1 MNLDFMMMSV
11 LNNKINN
18 FSSEDYF
25 TNFLLFIFF
34 LFMIFKDYDMNINF
48 SVSSFL
54 PQPNKLRF
62 ESEQKDFITFEGSYR
77 PILDYISENHS
88 KDVKCF
94 RQENLLKSCE
104 DDHSRDTS
112 YFVPGNRSKILIDKE
127 RKIYAYMYSY
137 RKEKYKFREERSY
150 KTINGLELYS
160 YYSSMETLIDLEKQ
174 IVSKW
179 KNQMEKK
186 YKDNTYIFSL
196 WWENNLHVREN
207 LWSSSATFENSYFPN
222 KKEIIQ
228 KIDYFL
234 NNKEDYLKKG
244 NPYTLGILL
253 YGLPGGGKTRFI
265 KQLLNYTKRHAVEID
280 LSNNF
285 DFKVLK
291 NILNSQDIGNGI
303 KIPTNDK
310 IFIFEDIDAATK
322 KLKSREKEDDVVVI
336 KKESEKIK
344 AVTEEKN
351 TLSTFLNILDGV
363 SEASGRICIFT
374 TNHIDRIDPAVFR
387 PGRIDIKIKVKK
399 LNIEQVYEM
408 CVAYWKEEFKYSL
421 DDLHCSVNDKYTS
434 AMINGLFKSVS
445 HFEQI
450 KDLFIF

>member
-1 MNLDFMMMSV
+1 MSLDFMIMSV
-11 LNNKINN
+11 INSKINN
-18 FSSEDYF
+18 FSSQDYF

-34 LFMIFKDYDMNINF
+34 LFMLFRDYDININF
-48 SVSSFL
+48 SISSFL
-54 PQPNKLRF
+54 SQPNKLRF
-62 ESEQKDFITFEGSYR
+62 ESEQRDFITFEGSYR
-77 PILDYISENHS
+77 PILDYISEKHQ

-94 RQENLLKSCE
+94 RQENLVKAHE
-104 DDHSRDTS
+104 DQHSKDTS
-112 YFVPGNRSKILIDKE
+112 YYVPENRSKILIDKE
-127 RKIYAYMYSY
+127 KQIYVQMYTY
-137 RKEKYKFREERSY
+137 KKEKYKFRDEKSY
-150 KTINGLELYS
+150 KIINGLEMYS
-160 YYSSMETLIDLEKQ
+160 YYSSMETLLKLEKK
-174 IVSKW
+174 IVSQW

-196 WWENNLHVREN
+196 WWENSLHVKEN

-222 KKEIIQ
+222 KKQIIK

-234 NNKEDYLKKG
+234 NNKTQYLKRG

-285 DFKVLK
+285 DFKALK

-303 KIPTNDK
+303 KIPTEDK

-322 KLKSREKEDDVVVI
+322 KLKSREENDTIIVKKGSDEIKVI
-336 KKESEKIK
+336 E
-344 AVTEEKN
+344 EEKN

-374 TNHIDRIDPAVFR
+374 TNHIEKIDSAVFR
-387 PGRIDIKIKVKK
+387 PGRIDIKIEVKK
-399 LNIEQVYEM
+399 LNIEEVYEM
-408 CVAYWKEEFKYSL
+408 CSTYWKEEFHYNLKELKS
-421 DDLHCSVNDKYTS
+421 SINEKYTS
-434 AMINGLFKSVS
+434 AMLNGLFKSVS
-445 HFEQI
+445 NFEEI
-450 KDLFIF
+450 KDLLIE